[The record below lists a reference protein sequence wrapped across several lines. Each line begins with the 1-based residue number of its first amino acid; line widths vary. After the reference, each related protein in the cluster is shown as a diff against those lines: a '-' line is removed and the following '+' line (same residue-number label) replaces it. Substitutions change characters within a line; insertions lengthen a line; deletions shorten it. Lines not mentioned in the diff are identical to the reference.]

1 MFSWRSKKII
11 NSFNF
16 KKKCLSGGMVMYL
29 VSSTSFSSDSV
40 FEVGDIFIV
49 ANWDCSEKTDKLNG
63 K

>member
-1 MFSWRSKKII
+1 
-11 NSFNF
+11 
-16 KKKCLSGGMVMYL
+16 MYL

-49 ANWDCSEKTDKLNG
+49 ANWDGGEKTDKLNG